1 MLECVS
7 LACMRGDR
15 LLFKE
20 LNFALNDGEL
30 MHVKGV
36 NGSGKTSLLRIASG
50 LMLAEDG
57 EVRWNGEN
65 VRKLREEYQQNL
77 LYIGHLPGIKG
88 DLTAL
93 ENLRINMAIGG
104 NEISEDE
111 AWQAL
116 GQIGLKG
123 REDLPTRVLSQGQQR
138 RVALA
143 RMLVTKAK
151 LWILDEPFTALDVK
165 AVEMLQDVLANHV
178 NNGGMIMVTTHQ
190 DFTVLD
196 VNVKTLNLGVHT
208 ESDAMSVEAGS

>member
-1 MLECVS
+1 MLSCVD

-15 LLFKE
+15 LLFKK
-20 LNFALNDGEL
+20 LNFELNDGEL

-36 NGSGKTSLLRIASG
+36 NGSGKTSLLRIVSG

-57 EVRWNGEN
+57 EIHWNGERI
-65 VRKLREEYQQNL
+65 RKLREEYQRDL

-93 ENLRINMAIGG
+93 ENLRVNMALSG
-104 NEISEDE
+104 NEITEDE
-111 AWQAL
+111 AWNAL
-116 GQIGLKG
+116 GEIGLKG

-143 RMLVTKAK
+143 RMLVSKAK
-151 LWILDEPFTALDVK
+151 FWVLDEPFTALDVK
-165 AVEMLQDVLANHV
+165 AVDMLQHVLMNHV
-178 NNGGMIMVTTHQ
+178 KNQGMIMLTTHQ

-196 VNVKTLNLGVHT
+196 VNVKMLDMGNH
-208 ESDAMSVEAGS
+208 EVEL